1 MTSTLRIQSAG
12 RSMVTMRTI
21 WLTISVALF
30 IGIVAI
36 TDGPSLHFSFLLD
49 DCDAILSVL
58 RTPYRDLFLT
68 RHDGGYYRP
77 LTFALF
83 KAVADLTSSTPTA
96 GVSPV
101 PYHALALS
109 LHTLNGVLL
118 TLLAERWIGRWPAT
132 LAGILFLVFPF
143 SYQAVEIV
151 GATAHLLATAAIF
164 LMLLCWFGSQ
174 KTRGPVRIALCAG
187 ATLAGASAPGFH
199 ETGLLALPLLL
210 AARLF
215 GADPGQRPPR
225 RLQWYTEQLGLP
237 WSAFVAGAH
246 ALYIVLWVL
255 LPSGRPLRLSD
266 TLPNFAFWLQAVTF
280 PVTRLLAFVPLP
292 ASVTPLLLV
301 SVTGALTLVIA
312 LALAWAGGMGRLSAL
327 AVACSAAAF
336 TPSAL
341 SLSAAYVAN
350 GPRLLYTAAPGIA
363 VFWAALF
370 PASACFPRGRRLVQI
385 MLFALVLLAIF
396 QSVSFLRIRTDMG
409 RIGREDQEEIVA
421 FVAEHPGVPVA
432 VVDAP
437 TYFLPRNPEFLL
449 GNLMHHAQAHFHGFD
464 KLIAVRSGLDQQ
476 RPVVTLVDRSD
487 DHDWPYR
494 VAYHGQATSAAE
506 LAALQRTG
514 WAIAVV
520 QYRDGHVRVEEL
532 PLPRTAVFDRLHRAA
547 DQDVSNRSGA

>member
-58 RTPYRDLFLT
+58 RTPYRDLFVT

-151 GATAHLLATAAIF
+151 GATAHLLAVAAVL
-164 LMLLCWFGSQ
+164 LMLLCWLHGRT
-174 KTRGPVRIALCAG
+174 TRRFARTALRAS
-187 ATLAGASAPGFH
+187 AMLAGACAPGFH
-199 ETGLLALPLLL
+199 ETGLLAFPVLLC
-210 AARLF
+210 ASLF
-215 GADPGQRPPR
+215 GVSPAEGRAR
-225 RLQWYTEQLGLP
+225 RLRCDAERLGLP
-237 WSAFVAGAH
+237 WRGCVAGAH
-246 ALYIVLWVL
+246 LLYGALWTL
-255 LPSGRPLRLSD
+255 LPSGRPLQLTD
-266 TLPNFAFWLQAVTF
+266 TLPNFAFWLQAATF
-280 PVTRLLAFVPLP
+280 PITRLLTFARLP
-292 ASVTPLLLV
+292 VWATPLSIV
-301 SVTGALTLVIA
+301 SVTGTLTLA
-312 LALAWAGGMGRLSAL
+312 LVLTLAWVRGKGRL
-327 AVACSAAAF
+327 AVLSLLSSAAAF
-336 TPSAL
+336 TPSAV

-363 VFWAALF
+363 VFWAALLSIV
-370 PASACFPRGRRLVQI
+370 PRLHRGRT
-385 MLFALVLLAIF
+385 LLACVLSTLLGLAVF
-396 QSVSFLRIRTDMG
+396 QSVSFLRTRADMG
-409 RIGREDQEEIVA
+409 RLGSEVQEGIVV
-421 FVAEHPGVPVA
+421 FVNQHPGSPVA
-432 VVDAP
+432 VLDAP
-437 TYFLPRNPEFLL
+437 TFFFPRRPEFLL

-464 KLIAVRSGLDQQ
+464 KLLAVRSGLDQQ
-476 RPVVTLVDRSD
+476 RPVLTLVSRSD
-487 DHDWPYR
+487 DTGWPYR
-494 VAYHGQATSAAE
+494 VAYHGRATSAAE
-506 LAALQRTG
+506 LSALQRTG
-514 WAIAVV
+514 WAIAVLEFRDRHVNV
-520 QYRDGHVRVEEL
+520 QEL
-532 PLPRTAVFDRLHRAA
+532 APPSPPDSR
-547 DQDVSNRSGA
+547 